1 MVKIKYIVLG
11 TNANGQHQHVGHQPN
26 GLETRMISSTS
37 TPDLASSNIIST
49 MNATHSGIVLG
60 GSSPDL
66 VSRKNLGR
74 VANHSKSKLMTD
86 LTFSDQITSDQIIFS
101 KCDLI

>member
-1 MVKIKYIVLG
+1 M
-11 TNANGQHQHVGHQPN
+11 GHQPN

-74 VANHSKSKLMTD
+74 VANHSSSKSKKIPNEYPGKTRA
-86 LTFSDQITSDQIIFS
+86 FIRE
-101 KCDLI
+101 KP